1 MPERGFARLSPS
13 FDVQQKT
20 DKDTEIP
27 VVKKTYQT
35 IRKLVWLLLPVFA
48 LAGLNVRADSHEA
61 PPPPAVLEAF
71 SCTYNPGK
79 DRGDLDAATSYYQKQ
94 AEKAGITRAPAYLW
108 THMKG
113 TAPADIVWVN
123 VHESLIAYGAFADAG
138 AASSEMI
145 AVDERYDTVAT
156 CQDNLGVVT
165 PVIAPDPEGDDGSAV
180 TLATYACNFRG
191 ASGPADLPDLA
202 SHVAET
208 NAALGDAGLDAAF
221 QIVPL
226 TAGPEG
232 PDVVLVAVAD
242 STEKWASNVAA
253 LNTTPAGQSLVRH
266 FNAVVD
272 CGMNLWSSEQVIGGG
287 DG

>member
-1 MPERGFARLSPS
+1 M
-13 FDVQQKT
+13 
-20 DKDTEIP
+20 
-27 VVKKTYQT
+27 KKTYQT
-35 IRKLVWLLLPVFA
+35 IRKLAWLLLPVFA

-61 PPPPAVLEAF
+61 PPPPSALEAF
-71 SCTYNPGK
+71 FCTYNPGK
-79 DRGDLDAATSYYQKQ
+79 DRGDLDSATSYYEKQ
-94 AEKAGITRAPAYLW
+94 AEKAGFTRPPAYLW

-123 VHESLIAYGAFADAG
+123 VHESLVAYGASADAG
-138 AASSEMI
+138 AAASEMT

-156 CQDNLGVVT
+156 CQDNLGMAT
-165 PVIAPDPEGDDGSAV
+165 AVIAPDPEDDGTGSA

-191 ASGPADLPDLA
+191 AAGPADLPDLA
-202 SHVAET
+202 GHIAEV
-208 NAALGDAGLDAAF
+208 NAGMGEAGLDAAF

-226 TAGPEG
+226 TSGPEG

-242 STEKWASNVAA
+242 NTEKWATNIAT

-272 CGMNLWSSEQVIGGG
+272 CGMNLWTSEQVVGGE
-287 DG
+287 D